1 MVHVFACV
9 KTSLWGTV
17 FRLFG
22 LSNEKGESILIIDNF
37 FAISHTVRSV
47 GEYGANCYCK
57 QDRSMVSD

>member
-1 MVHVFACV
+1 MVHFFACA
-9 KTSLWGTV
+9 KTSLWGTA
-17 FRLFG
+17 FR

-47 GEYGANCYCK
+47 GEYGVNCYCK

>member
-22 LSNEKGESILIIDNF
+22 LSNEKGKSILIMDNF
-37 FAISHTVRSV
+37 VAISHTVRSV
-47 GEYGANCYCK
+47 GEYGANCYYK
-57 QDRSMVSD
+57 QDRSMVSN

>member
-9 KTSLWGTV
+9 KTSLWGTA

-37 FAISHTVRSV
+37 FAISHTVRS
-47 GEYGANCYCK
+47 GGIWRK
-57 QDRSMVSD
+57 LLL